1 MTLTTLISLSVGNP
15 LDCSQRES
23 DDVVATCCDAQSAW
37 SAIEAA
43 GGCGGP
49 AGATVNHCAHATE
62 LCERCRAQVEA
73 KNPKQPNVGNETG
86 DMLDQKLSS
95 FDLSFLEMTC
105 LLPQWTPACV
115 QVLTDST
122 FVALFMAST
131 LLLLLT
137 AYGLVL
143 LDRRVMPCLLGQR
156 LQTASAKE
164 AEAPNAT
171 NLGQSES

>member
-15 LDCSQRES
+15 LDCSLRES

-86 DMLDQKLSS
+86 DML
-95 FDLSFLEMTC
+95 EIGR
-105 LLPQWTPACV
+105 AHV
-115 QVLTDST
+115 
-122 FVALFMAST
+122 
-131 LLLLLT
+131 
-137 AYGLVL
+137 
-143 LDRRVMPCLLGQR
+143 
-156 LQTASAKE
+156 
-164 AEAPNAT
+164 
-171 NLGQSES
+171 